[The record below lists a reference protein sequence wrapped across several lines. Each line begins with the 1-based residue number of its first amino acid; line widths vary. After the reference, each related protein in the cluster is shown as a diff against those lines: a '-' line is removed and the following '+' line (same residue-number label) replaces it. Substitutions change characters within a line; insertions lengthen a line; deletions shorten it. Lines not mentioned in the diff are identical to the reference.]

1 MGEQVAARLR
11 KKATDRC
18 LMDIEAGKERNK
30 SIQVSEIYAYHVE
43 YISGIND
50 IFTEETLYQPGNWEG
65 GEE

>member
-1 MGEQVAARLR
+1 MCSSYL
-11 KKATDRC
+11 K
-18 LMDIEAGKERNK
+18 DIEAGKEINK